1 VTGVA
6 VALLVFWNVAS
17 TLLALMVLVRQ
28 VVVTLLFHFGRGGTE
43 SAPIAEDKL
52 PKVTVIVPAHNEE
65 RVIHGCLDSL
75 TQVDYPPDRYEVI
88 VINDRSRDR
97 TGAIADD
104 FAARFPFVRVIHRP
118 DDAAPGKPAALL
130 DAINASTSEALV
142 FFDADYLPPPQ
153 IIRRLVAPFA
163 DPLVGATMGR
173 VVPYNANANM
183 LTKLL
188 DLERRGGYVVDQEV
202 RHRMALL
209 PQFGGT
215 TGAVRRSALDAVGGW
230 NTISLAEDTD
240 LTYRLFIAGMKVAY
254 VASAECYEESPET
267 WRVRYRQV
275 KRWAIGHND
284 CLGRYFF
291 ATLRATQQ
299 PLMARLDAALVL
311 LIYTIPSLVML
322 NLILALALPVQLGET
337 WASLSIM
344 MLSLTLFTGIGNFA
358 PFYQIAAGCV
368 ADGQRRAFSAVPFL
382 FVSSFTSL
390 LACNVGVLQ
399 LLKDKL
405 FGITTQWDKT
415 QRFRGTA

>member
-1 VTGVA
+1 MTGA
-6 VALLVFWNVAS
+6 AIALLVAWNVTT

-28 VVVTLLFHFGRGGTE
+28 VLVTLAFHFGRRGTAGLLA
-43 SAPIAEDKL
+43 SDDSL
-52 PKVTVIVPAHNEE
+52 PRVTVIVPAHNEE
-65 RVIHGCLDSL
+65 RVLYGCLECL
-75 TQVDYPPDRYEVI
+75 TRMDYPPDRYEVI
-88 VINDRSRDR
+88 VINDRSRDG
-97 TGAIADD
+97 TGVIADD
-104 FAARFPFVRVIHRP
+104 FAVRHPFVRVIHRP
-118 DDAAPGKPAALL
+118 KDAAPGKPAALL
-130 DAINASTSEALV
+130 DAIDSSSSEVLV
-142 FFDADYLPPPQ
+142 FFDADYLPPPH

-173 VVPYNANANM
+173 VVPYNANTNM

-240 LTYRLFIAGMKVAY
+240 LTYRLFIAGMRVAY
-254 VASAECYEESPET
+254 VSGAECYEESPET
-267 WRVRYRQV
+267 WQVRYRQV

-291 ATLRATQQ
+291 ATLGATRQ

-311 LIYTIPSLVML
+311 LVYTVPSLVLL
-322 NLILALALPVQLGET
+322 NLVIALSMPAQLGET

-344 MLSLTLFTGIGNFA
+344 TVSLTLFTGIGNFA

-368 ADGQRRAFSAVPFL
+368 SDGQRHAFSAVPFL

-405 FGITTQWDKT
+405 LGITTQWDKT
-415 QRFRGTA
+415 QRFRGSA

>member
-1 VTGVA
+1 MTGVA
-6 VALLVFWNVAS
+6 IGLLVAWNVAT
-17 TLLALMVLVRQ
+17 TLLALLVLVRQ
-28 VVVTLLFHFGRGGTE
+28 VVVTLLFHFDRRATAQRLSSDE
-43 SAPIAEDKL
+43 EMPR
-52 PKVTVIVPAHNEE
+52 VTVIVPAHNEE
-65 RVIHGCLDSL
+65 RVLQGCLDCL
-75 TQVDYPPDRYEVI
+75 TKVDYPADRYEVI
-88 VINDRSRDR
+88 VINDRSRDG
-97 TGAIADD
+97 TGAIADAV
-104 FAARFPFVRVIHRP
+104 AARHPFVRVIHRP

-130 DAINASTSEALV
+130 DAINGSTAEVLV

-153 IIRRLVAPFA
+153 IIRRLVAPFR
-163 DPLVGATMGR
+163 DPQVGATMGR
-173 VVPYNANANM
+173 VVPYNANTNM
-183 LTKLL
+183 LTKML

-230 NTISLAEDTD
+230 NTASLAEDTD

-254 VASAECYEESPET
+254 VAGAECYEESPET
-267 WRVRYRQV
+267 WQVRYRQV

-291 ATLRATQQ
+291 ATLRATRQ
-299 PLMARLDAALVL
+299 PLLARLDAALVL
-311 LIYTIPSLVML
+311 LIYTVPSLVLL
-322 NLILALALPVQLGET
+322 NLMIALAMPVQLGET

-344 MLSLTLFTGIGNFA
+344 AVSLTLFTGIGNFA

-368 ADGQRRAFSAVPFL
+368 SDGQRRAFAAVPFL

-415 QRFRGTA
+415 QRFRGAA

>member
-6 VALLVFWNVAS
+6 IGLLVAWNVAT
-17 TLLALMVLVRQ
+17 TLLALLVLVRQ
-28 VVVTLLFHFGRGGTE
+28 VVVTLLFHFDRRATAQRLSSDE
-43 SAPIAEDKL
+43 EMPR
-52 PKVTVIVPAHNEE
+52 VTVIVPAHNEE
-65 RVIHGCLDSL
+65 RVLQGCLDCL
-75 TQVDYPPDRYEVI
+75 TKVDYPADRYEVI
-88 VINDRSRDR
+88 VINDRSRDG
-97 TGAIADD
+97 TGAIADAV
-104 FAARFPFVRVIHRP
+104 AARHPFVRVIHRP

-130 DAINASTSEALV
+130 DAINGSSAEVLV

-153 IIRRLVAPFA
+153 IIRRLVAPFR
-163 DPLVGATMGR
+163 DPQVGATMGR
-173 VVPYNANANM
+173 VVPYNANTNM
-183 LTKLL
+183 LTKML

-230 NTISLAEDTD
+230 NTASLAEDTD

-254 VASAECYEESPET
+254 VAGAECYEESPET
-267 WRVRYRQV
+267 WQVRYRQV

-291 ATLRATQQ
+291 ATLRATRQ
-299 PLMARLDAALVL
+299 PLLARLDAALVL
-311 LIYTIPSLVML
+311 LIYTVPSLVLL
-322 NLILALALPVQLGET
+322 NLMIALAMPVQLGET

-344 MLSLTLFTGIGNFA
+344 AVSLTLFTGIGNFA

-368 ADGQRRAFSAVPFL
+368 SDGQRRAFAAVPFL

-415 QRFRGTA
+415 QRFRGAA

>member
-1 VTGVA
+1 MTGAA
-6 VALLVFWNVAS
+6 VSLLVAWNVAT

-28 VVVTLLFHFGRGGTE
+28 VVVTLLFHFGRRGE
-43 SAPIAEDKL
+43 ISRL
-52 PKVTVIVPAHNEE
+52 PSDADLPRVTVIVPAHNEE
-65 RVIHGCLDSL
+65 RVLQGCLDSL
-75 TQVDYPPDRYEVI
+75 TKMDYPSDRYDIV

-97 TGAIADD
+97 TGTIADE

-130 DAINASTSEALV
+130 DAINGSTSEILV

-153 IIRRLVAPFA
+153 IIRRLVAPFR
-163 DPLVGATMGR
+163 DPQIGATMGR
-173 VVPYNANANM
+173 VVPYNANSNM
-183 LTKLL
+183 LTKML

-202 RHRMALL
+202 RHRMSLL

-215 TGAVRRSALDAVGGW
+215 TGAVRRSALEAVGGW

-240 LTYRLFIAGMKVAY
+240 LTYRLFIAGMRVAY

-267 WRVRYRQV
+267 WQVRYRQV

-284 CLGRYFF
+284 CLLRYFF
-291 ATLRATQQ
+291 ATLGATKQ
-299 PLMARLDAALVL
+299 PLIARLDAALVL
-311 LIYTIPSLVML
+311 LIYTVPSLVLL
-322 NLILALALPVQLGET
+322 NLVIALSLPAHLGET
-337 WASLSIM
+337 WAGLSIM
-344 MLSLTLFTGIGNFA
+344 SLSLTIFTGIGNFA

-368 ADGQRRAFSAVPFL
+368 SDGQRRAFAAVPFL

-390 LACNVGVLQ
+390 LACNAGVLQ

-415 QRFRGTA
+415 QRFRGSA

>member
-1 VTGVA
+1 MTGAAVSFLVA
-6 VALLVFWNVAS
+6 WNVTT
-17 TLLALMVLVRQ
+17 TLLALIVLVRQ
-28 VVVTLLFHFGRGGTE
+28 VVVTLLFHFGRRGE
-43 SAPIAEDKL
+43 INRL
-52 PKVTVIVPAHNEE
+52 PSDADLPRVTVIVPAHNEE
-65 RVIHGCLDSL
+65 RVLHGCLDSL
-75 TQVDYPPDRYEVI
+75 TKMDYPPDRYDVV

-97 TGAIADD
+97 TGAIADE
-104 FAARFPFVRVIHRP
+104 FAARFPFLRVIHRP

-130 DAINASTSEALV
+130 DAINGSTSEILV

-153 IIRRLVAPFA
+153 IIRRLVAPFR
-163 DPLVGATMGR
+163 DPQIGATMGR

-183 LTKLL
+183 LTKML

-202 RHRMALL
+202 RHRMGLL

-215 TGAVRRSALDAVGGW
+215 TGAVRRSALEAVGGW

-240 LTYRLFIAGMKVAY
+240 LTYRLFIAGMRVAY

-267 WRVRYRQV
+267 WQVRYRQV

-284 CLGRYFF
+284 CLLRYFF
-291 ATLRATQQ
+291 ATLVATKQ
-299 PLMARLDAALVL
+299 PLIARLDAALVL
-311 LIYTIPSLVML
+311 LIYTVPSLVLL
-322 NLILALALPVQLGET
+322 NLVIALSLPSYLGET
-337 WASLSIM
+337 WAGLSIM
-344 MLSLTLFTGIGNFA
+344 SLSLTIFTGIGNFA

-368 ADGQRRAFSAVPFL
+368 SDGQRRAFAAVPFL

-390 LACNVGVLQ
+390 LACNAGVLQ

-415 QRFRGTA
+415 QRFRGSA

>member
-1 VTGVA
+1 MTGAA
-6 VALLVFWNVAS
+6 VALLVVWNVTT

-28 VVVTLLFHFGRGGTE
+28 VIVTILFHFGYREGSDRLTSDG
-43 SAPIAEDKL
+43 DL
-52 PKVTVIVPAHNEE
+52 PRVTVIVPAHNEE
-65 RVIHGCLDSL
+65 RVLQGCLDSL
-75 TQVDYPPDRYEVI
+75 TKVDYPADRYEVI
-88 VINDRSRDR
+88 VINDRSRDG

-104 FAARFPFVRVIHRP
+104 FAARYPFVRVIHRP

-130 DAINASTSEALV
+130 DAINGSTSEILV

-153 IIRRLVAPFA
+153 IIRRLVSPFSN
-163 DPLVGATMGR
+163 PLVGATMGR

-202 RHRMALL
+202 RHRMQLL

-215 TGAVRRSALDAVGGW
+215 TGAVRRSALEAVGGW
-230 NTISLAEDTD
+230 NTASLAEDTD

-267 WRVRYRQV
+267 WQVRYRQV

-291 ATLRATQQ
+291 ATLRASRQ

-311 LIYTIPSLVML
+311 LIYTVPSLVLL
-322 NLILALALPVQLGET
+322 NLMIALAVPVQLGET
-337 WASLSIM
+337 WASVSIM
-344 MLSLTLFTGIGNFA
+344 AVSLTLFTGIGNFA

-368 ADGQRRAFSAVPFL
+368 SDGQRRAFAAVPFL

-390 LACNVGVLQ
+390 LACNMGVLQ

>member
-1 VTGVA
+1 MIGA
-6 VALLVFWNVAS
+6 AIGLLVAWNVTT
-17 TLLALMVLVRQ
+17 TLLALMVLIRQ
-28 VVVTLLFHFGRGGTE
+28 VTVTLLFHFGRRGT
-43 SAPIAEDKL
+43 SGLLGSDKTL

-65 RVIHGCLDSL
+65 RVLYGCLECL
-75 TQVDYPPDRYEVI
+75 TRMDYPSDRYEII
-88 VINDRSRDR
+88 VINDRSRDG

-104 FAARFPFVRVIHRP
+104 FAARHPFVRVIHRP
-118 DDAAPGKPAALL
+118 NDAAPGKPAALL
-130 DAINASTSEALV
+130 DAINGSTSEILV

-202 RHRMALL
+202 RHRMSLL

-215 TGAVRRSALDAVGGW
+215 TGAVRRSALEAVGGW

-240 LTYRLFIAGMKVAY
+240 LTYRLFIAGMRVAY
-254 VASAECYEESPET
+254 VAGAECYEESPET
-267 WRVRYRQV
+267 WQVRYRQV

-284 CLGRYFF
+284 CLGRYFL
-291 ATLRATQQ
+291 ATLRATRQ

-311 LIYTIPSLVML
+311 LVYTVPSLVLL
-322 NLILALALPVQLGET
+322 NLVIALAMPVQLGET

-344 MLSLTLFTGIGNFA
+344 TVSLTLFTGIGNFA

-368 ADGQRRAFSAVPFL
+368 SDGQRRAFSAVPFL

-415 QRFRGTA
+415 QRFRGSA

>member
-1 VTGVA
+1 MTGA
-6 VALLVFWNVAS
+6 AIALLVAWNVTT

-28 VVVTLLFHFGRGGTE
+28 VLVTLLFHFGRRGT
-43 SAPIAEDKL
+43 SGLLASDGNL
-52 PKVTVIVPAHNEE
+52 PRVTVIVPAHNEE
-65 RVIHGCLDSL
+65 RVLYGCLECL
-75 TQVDYPPDRYEVI
+75 TRMDYPPDRYEVI
-88 VINDRSRDR
+88 VINDRSRDG

-104 FAARFPFVRVIHRP
+104 FAARHPFVRVIHRP
-118 DDAAPGKPAALL
+118 NDAPPGKPAALL
-130 DAINASTSEALV
+130 DAINGSTSEVLV

-202 RHRMALL
+202 RHRMSLL

-215 TGAVRRSALDAVGGW
+215 TGAVRRSALDSVGGW

-240 LTYRLFIAGMKVAY
+240 LTYRLFIAGMRVAY
-254 VASAECYEESPET
+254 VAGAECYEESPET
-267 WRVRYRQV
+267 WQVRYRQV

-291 ATLRATQQ
+291 ATLRATRQ

-311 LIYTIPSLVML
+311 LVYTVPSLVLL
-322 NLILALALPVQLGET
+322 NLVIALAMPAQLGET

-344 MLSLTLFTGIGNFA
+344 TVSLTLFTGIGNFA

-368 ADGQRRAFSAVPFL
+368 SDGQRHAFSAVPFL

-405 FGITTQWDKT
+405 LGVTTQWDKT
-415 QRFRGTA
+415 QRFRGSA

>member
-1 VTGVA
+1 MTGAA
-6 VALLVFWNVAS
+6 VALLIVWNVTT

-28 VVVTLLFHFGRGGTE
+28 VIVTILFHFGYRA
-43 SAPIAEDKL
+43 SSDRL
-52 PKVTVIVPAHNEE
+52 PSDGDLPRVTVIVPAHNEE
-65 RVIHGCLDSL
+65 RVLQGCLDSL
-75 TQVDYPPDRYEVI
+75 TKVDYPADRYEVI
-88 VINDRSRDR
+88 VINDRSRDG

-104 FAARFPFVRVIHRP
+104 FAARHPFVRVIHRP

-130 DAINASTSEALV
+130 DAINGSTSEILV

-153 IIRRLVAPFA
+153 IIRRLVAPFSN
-163 DPLVGATMGR
+163 PLVGAAMGR

-202 RHRMALL
+202 RHRMQLL

-215 TGAVRRSALDAVGGW
+215 TGAVRRSALEAVGGW
-230 NTISLAEDTD
+230 NTASLAEDTD

-267 WRVRYRQV
+267 WQVRYRQV

-291 ATLRATQQ
+291 ATLRASRQ

-311 LIYTIPSLVML
+311 LIYTVPSLVLL
-322 NLILALALPVQLGET
+322 NLMIALAVPVQLGET
-337 WASLSIM
+337 WASVSVM
-344 MLSLTLFTGIGNFA
+344 AVSLTLFTGIGNFA

-368 ADGQRRAFSAVPFL
+368 SDGQRRAFAAVPFL

-390 LACNVGVLQ
+390 LACNMGVLQ

>member
-1 VTGVA
+1 
-6 VALLVFWNVAS
+6 
-17 TLLALMVLVRQ
+17 
-28 VVVTLLFHFGRGGTE
+28 
-43 SAPIAEDKL
+43 
-52 PKVTVIVPAHNEE
+52 
-65 RVIHGCLDSL
+65 
-75 TQVDYPPDRYEVI
+75 
-88 VINDRSRDR
+88 
-97 TGAIADD
+97 
-104 FAARFPFVRVIHRP
+104 
-118 DDAAPGKPAALL
+118 
-130 DAINASTSEALV
+130 
-142 FFDADYLPPPQ
+142 
-153 IIRRLVAPFA
+153 
-163 DPLVGATMGR
+163 
-173 VVPYNANANM
+173 VPYNANTNM

-202 RHRMALL
+202 RHRMNLL

-240 LTYRLFIAGMKVAY
+240 LTYRLFIAGMRVAY

-267 WRVRYRQV
+267 WQVRYRQV

-291 ATLRATQQ
+291 GTLGATRQ

-311 LIYTIPSLVML
+311 LIYTVPTLVLL
-322 NLILALALPVQLGET
+322 NLIIALSIPAQLGET

-344 MLSLTLFTGIGNFA
+344 TVSLTLFTGIGNFA

-368 ADGQRRAFSAVPFL
+368 SDGQRRAFSAVPFL

-399 LLKDKL
+399 FLKDKL
-405 FGITTQWDKT
+405 LGITTQWDKT
-415 QRFRGTA
+415 QRFRGSA

>member
-6 VALLVFWNVAS
+6 VAFLVAWNVAT

-28 VVVTLLFHFGRGGTE
+28 VVVTLLFHFDRRTTTNRLASDG
-43 SAPIAEDKL
+43 DL
-52 PKVTVIVPAHNEE
+52 PRVTVIVPAHNEE
-65 RVIHGCLDSL
+65 RVLRGCLECL
-75 TQVDYPPDRYEVI
+75 AKVDYPADRYEVI
-88 VINDRSRDR
+88 VINDRSRDGTR
-97 TGAIADD
+97 AIADE
-104 FAARFPFVRVIHRP
+104 FAAMHASVRVIHRP
-118 DDAAPGKPAALL
+118 DDAPPGKPAALL
-130 DAINASTSEALV
+130 DAINGSTSEILV

-153 IIRRLVAPFA
+153 IIRRLVAPFH

-202 RHRMALL
+202 RHRMQLL

-230 NTISLAEDTD
+230 NTASLAEDTD

-254 VASAECYEESPET
+254 VSSAECYEESPET
-267 WRVRYRQV
+267 WQVRYRQV

-291 ATLRATQQ
+291 ATLRATRQ

-311 LIYTIPSLVML
+311 LIYTVPSLVLL
-322 NLILALALPVQLGET
+322 NLMIALAMPVELGET
-337 WASLSIM
+337 WASLSVM
-344 MLSLTLFTGIGNFA
+344 AVSLTLFTGIGNFA

-368 ADGQRRAFSAVPFL
+368 SDGQRRAFSAVPFL

>member
-1 VTGVA
+1 MTAAAIVFLVAWNVTTTFL
-6 VALLVFWNVAS
+6 ALLV
-17 TLLALMVLVRQ
+17 LLRQ
-28 VVVTLLFHFGRGGTE
+28 VAVTLLFHFGRRGAE
-43 SAPIAEDKL
+43 SRPVPDAEL
-52 PKVTVIVPAHNEE
+52 PRVTVIVPAHNEE
-65 RVIHGCLDSL
+65 RVIRGCLDCL
-75 TQVDYPPDRYEVI
+75 TRMDYPADRYEII
-88 VINDRSRDR
+88 VIDDRSRDG

-104 FAARFPFVRVIHRP
+104 FAARHPCLRVIHRP
-118 DDAAPGKPAALL
+118 QDAAPGKPAALL
-130 DAINASTSEALV
+130 DAINSSTSEVLV
-142 FFDADYLPPPQ
+142 FFDADYLPPSH

-202 RHRMALL
+202 RHRMSLL

-215 TGAVRRSALDAVGGW
+215 TGAVRRSALEAVGGW
-230 NTISLAEDTD
+230 NTVSLAEDTD

-254 VASAECYEESPET
+254 VADAECYEESPET
-267 WRVRYRQV
+267 WQVRYRQV

-284 CLGRYFF
+284 CLGRYFL
-291 ATLRATQQ
+291 ATLRATRQ

-311 LIYTIPSLVML
+311 LVYTVPSLVLL
-322 NLILALALPVQLGET
+322 NLVIALAMPAQLGET

-344 MLSLTLFTGIGNFA
+344 TVSLTLFTGIGNFA

-368 ADGQRRAFSAVPFL
+368 SDGQRQAFSAVPFL

-405 FGITTQWDKT
+405 LGITTQWDKT
-415 QRFRGTA
+415 QRFRSSS

>member
-1 VTGVA
+1 MTGVA
-6 VALLVFWNVAS
+6 IGLLVAWNVA
-17 TLLALMVLVRQ
+17 TTILALMVLVRQ
-28 VVVTLLFHFGRGGTE
+28 VVVTLLFHFDRRAA
-43 SAPIAEDKL
+43 APRLTSDGDL
-52 PKVTVIVPAHNEE
+52 PRVTVIVPAHNEE
-65 RVIHGCLDSL
+65 RVLQGCLDCL
-75 TQVDYPPDRYEVI
+75 TKVDYPADRYEVI
-88 VINDRSRDR
+88 VINDRSRDG
-97 TGAIADD
+97 TGAIADAV
-104 FAARFPFVRVIHRP
+104 AARHPFVRVIHRP

-130 DAINASTSEALV
+130 DAINGSSAEVLV
-142 FFDADYLPPPQ
+142 FFDADYLPPSQ
-153 IIRRLVAPFA
+153 IIRRLVAPFR
-163 DPLVGATMGR
+163 DPQVGATMGR
-173 VVPYNANANM
+173 VVPYNANTNM
-183 LTKLL
+183 LTKML

-254 VASAECYEESPET
+254 VAGAECYEESPET
-267 WRVRYRQV
+267 WQVRYRQV

-291 ATLRATQQ
+291 ATLRATRQ
-299 PLMARLDAALVL
+299 PLLARLDAALVL
-311 LIYTIPSLVML
+311 LIYTVPSLVLL
-322 NLILALALPVQLGET
+322 NLMIALAMPMQLGET

-344 MLSLTLFTGIGNFA
+344 AVSLTLFTGIGNFA

-368 ADGQRRAFSAVPFL
+368 SDGQRRAFAAVPFL

-390 LACNVGVLQ
+390 LACNMGVLQ

>member
-1 VTGVA
+1 MTGA
-6 VALLVFWNVAS
+6 AIALLVAWNVTT

-28 VVVTLLFHFGRGGTE
+28 VVVTLIFHFGRRGPAGLLASDGT
-43 SAPIAEDKL
+43 L

-65 RVIHGCLDSL
+65 RVLHGCLECL
-75 TQVDYPPDRYEVI
+75 TRMDYPADRYEVI

-97 TGAIADD
+97 TGPIADD
-104 FAARFPFVRVIHRP
+104 FATRFPFVRVIHRP
-118 DDAAPGKPAALL
+118 KDAAPGKPAALL
-130 DAINASTSEALV
+130 DAISGSNSEILV
-142 FFDADYLPPPQ
+142 FFDADYLPPPH

-173 VVPYNANANM
+173 VVPYNANTNM
-183 LTKLL
+183 LTKML

-240 LTYRLFIAGMKVAY
+240 LTYRLFIAGMRVAY
-254 VASAECYEESPET
+254 VAGAECYEESPET
-267 WRVRYRQV
+267 WQVRYRQV

-291 ATLRATQQ
+291 ATLGATRQ

-311 LIYTIPSLVML
+311 LIYTVPSLVLL
-322 NLILALALPVQLGET
+322 NLIIALSMPAQLGET

-344 MLSLTLFTGIGNFA
+344 TVSLTLFTGIGNFA

-368 ADGQRRAFSAVPFL
+368 SDRQRQAFSAVPFL

-405 FGITTQWDKT
+405 LGITTQWDKT
-415 QRFRGTA
+415 QRFRGSA

>member
-1 VTGVA
+1 MIGAAT
-6 VALLVFWNVAS
+6 ALLVAWNVTT

-28 VVVTLLFHFGRGGTE
+28 VVVTLLFHLGSRASVNRLTSDG
-43 SAPIAEDKL
+43 DL
-52 PKVTVIVPAHNEE
+52 PRVTVVVPAHNEE
-65 RVIHGCLDSL
+65 RVLQGCLECL
-75 TQVDYPPDRYEVI
+75 TRMDYPADRYEVI
-88 VINDRSRDR
+88 VINDRSRDG
-97 TGAIADD
+97 TGAIADG
-104 FAARFPFVRVIHRP
+104 FAAKYPFLRVIHRP

-130 DAINASTSEALV
+130 DAINGSTSEVLV

-153 IIRRLVAPFA
+153 IIRRLVAPFR

-202 RHRMALL
+202 RHRMSLL

-230 NTISLAEDTD
+230 NTASLAEDTD

-254 VASAECYEESPET
+254 VAGAECYEESPET
-267 WRVRYRQV
+267 WQVRYRQV

-291 ATLRATQQ
+291 ATLRATRQ

-311 LIYTIPSLVML
+311 LVYTVPSLVLL
-322 NLILALALPVQLGET
+322 NLVIALSMPAHLGET

-344 MLSLTLFTGIGNFA
+344 SVSLTLFTGIGNFA

-368 ADGQRRAFSAVPFL
+368 SDGQRRAFAAVPFL

-405 FGITTQWDKT
+405 MGVTTQWDKT
-415 QRFRGTA
+415 QRFRGPV

>member
-1 VTGVA
+1 MTGA
-6 VALLVFWNVAS
+6 AIALLVAWNVTT

-28 VVVTLLFHFGRGGTE
+28 VAVTLLFHFGRRGTTGLLA
-43 SAPIAEDKL
+43 SDQNL
-52 PKVTVIVPAHNEE
+52 PRVTVIVPAHNEE
-65 RVIHGCLDSL
+65 RVLYGCLECL
-75 TQVDYPPDRYEVI
+75 TRMDYPPERYEVI
-88 VINDRSRDR
+88 VINDRSRDG

-104 FAARFPFVRVIHRP
+104 FAARHPFVRVIHRP
-118 DDAAPGKPAALL
+118 NDAAPGKPAALL
-130 DAINASTSEALV
+130 DAINGSTSEILV

-153 IIRRLVAPFA
+153 IIRRLVSPFA

-202 RHRMALL
+202 RHRMSLL

-215 TGAVRRSALDAVGGW
+215 TGAVRRSALEAVGGW

-240 LTYRLFIAGMKVAY
+240 LTYRLFIAGMRVAY
-254 VASAECYEESPET
+254 VAGAECYEESPET
-267 WRVRYRQV
+267 WQVRYRQV

-284 CLGRYFF
+284 CLGRYFV
-291 ATLRATQQ
+291 ATLRASRQ

-311 LIYTIPSLVML
+311 LVYTVPSLVLL
-322 NLILALALPVQLGET
+322 NLVIALSMPAQLGET

-344 MLSLTLFTGIGNFA
+344 TVSLTLFTGIGNFA

-368 ADGQRRAFSAVPFL
+368 SDGQRRAFSAVPFL

-415 QRFRGTA
+415 QRFRGSA

>member
-1 VTGVA
+1 MIGVA
-6 VALLVFWNVAS
+6 IGFLVAWNVAT
-17 TLLALMVLVRQ
+17 TLLALVVLVRQ
-28 VVVTLLFHFGRGGTE
+28 VVVTLLFHFGRRDTRPVPGSDG
-43 SAPIAEDKL
+43 SL
-52 PKVTVIVPAHNEE
+52 PRVTVVVPAHNEE
-65 RVIHGCLDSL
+65 RVLQGCLDCL
-75 TQVDYPPDRYEVI
+75 TSVDYPADRYEVI

-97 TGAIADD
+97 TGAIADAV
-104 FAARFPFVRVIHRP
+104 AAQHGFVRVIHRAN
-118 DDAAPGKPAALL
+118 DAAPGKPAALL
-130 DAINASTSEALV
+130 DAINGSTADVLV

-153 IIRRLVAPFA
+153 IIRRLVAPFR

-202 RHRMALL
+202 RHRMSLL

-230 NTISLAEDTD
+230 NTASLAEDTD

-254 VASAECYEESPET
+254 VAEAECYEESPET
-267 WRVRYRQV
+267 WQVRYRQV

-284 CLGRYFF
+284 CLGRYFL
-291 ATLRATQQ
+291 ATLRATRQ

-311 LIYTIPSLVML
+311 LVYTVPSLVLL
-322 NLILALALPVQLGET
+322 NLVIALSMPAQVGET
-337 WASLSIM
+337 WASLSI
-344 MLSLTLFTGIGNFA
+344 LSVSLMLFTGIGNFA

-368 ADGQRRAFSAVPFL
+368 ADGQRRAFAAVPFL
-382 FVSSFTSL
+382 FVSSFISL

-399 LLKDKL
+399 FLKDKL
-405 FGITTQWDKT
+405 LGVTTQWDKT
-415 QRFRGTA
+415 QRFRGPV

>member
-1 VTGVA
+1 MTGAAFA
-6 VALLVFWNVAS
+6 VLFAWNVTT

-28 VVVTLLFHFGRGGTE
+28 VVVTLIFHFGRRSPPGLST
-43 SAPIAEDKL
+43 SDDNS

-65 RVIHGCLDSL
+65 RVLQGCLDCL
-75 TQVDYPPDRYEVI
+75 TRMDYPSDRYEVI

-104 FAARFPFVRVIHRP
+104 FASRFTFVRVIHRP
-118 DDAAPGKPAALL
+118 AEAAPGKPAALL
-130 DAINASTSEALV
+130 DAINGSSSDVLV
-142 FFDADYLPPPQ
+142 FFDADYLPPPH

-173 VVPYNANANM
+173 VVPYNANTNM

-202 RHRMALL
+202 RHRMNLL

-240 LTYRLFIAGMKVAY
+240 LTYRLFIAGMRVAY

-267 WRVRYRQV
+267 WQVRYRQV

-291 ATLRATQQ
+291 GTLGATRQ
-299 PLMARLDAALVL
+299 PLMARLDAAPVL
-311 LIYTIPSLVML
+311 LIYTVPTLVLL
-322 NLILALALPVQLGET
+322 NLIIALSIPAQLGET

-344 MLSLTLFTGIGNFA
+344 TVSLTLFTGIGNFA

-368 ADGQRRAFSAVPFL
+368 SDGQRRAFSAVPFL

-399 LLKDKL
+399 FLKDKL
-405 FGITTQWDKT
+405 LGITTQWDKT
-415 QRFRGTA
+415 QRFRGSA

>member
-1 VTGVA
+1 MTGA
-6 VALLVFWNVAS
+6 AIALLVAWNVTT

-28 VVVTLLFHFGRGGTE
+28 VTVTLLFHFGRRGT
-43 SAPIAEDKL
+43 SGLLVSDKSL

-65 RVIHGCLDSL
+65 RVLYGCLECL
-75 TQVDYPPDRYEVI
+75 TRMDYPSDRYEII
-88 VINDRSRDR
+88 VINDRSRDG

-104 FAARFPFVRVIHRP
+104 FAARHPFVRVIHRP
-118 DDAAPGKPAALL
+118 KDAAPGKPAALL
-130 DAINASTSEALV
+130 DAINGSTSEILV

-202 RHRMALL
+202 RHRMSLL

-215 TGAVRRSALDAVGGW
+215 TGAVRRSALEAVGGW

-240 LTYRLFIAGMKVAY
+240 LTYRLFIAGMRVAY
-254 VASAECYEESPET
+254 VAGAECYEESPET
-267 WRVRYRQV
+267 WQVRYRQV

-291 ATLRATQQ
+291 ATLRATRQ

-311 LIYTIPSLVML
+311 LVYTVPSLVLL
-322 NLILALALPVQLGET
+322 NLVIALAMPTQLGET

-344 MLSLTLFTGIGNFA
+344 TVSLTLFTGIGNFA

-368 ADGQRRAFSAVPFL
+368 SDGQRRAFSAVPFL

-415 QRFRGTA
+415 QRFRGSA

>member
-1 VTGVA
+1 MTGAA
-6 VALLVFWNVAS
+6 VSLLVAWNVAT

-28 VVVTLLFHFGRGGTE
+28 VVVTLLFHFGRRGE
-43 SAPIAEDKL
+43 ISRL
-52 PKVTVIVPAHNEE
+52 PSDADLPRVTVIVPAHNEE
-65 RVIHGCLDSL
+65 RVLQGCLDSL
-75 TQVDYPPDRYEVI
+75 TKMDYPSDRYDIV

-97 TGAIADD
+97 TGTIADE

-130 DAINASTSEALV
+130 DAINGSTSEILV

-153 IIRRLVAPFA
+153 IIRRLVAPFR
-163 DPLVGATMGR
+163 DPQIGATMGR

-183 LTKLL
+183 LTKML

-202 RHRMALL
+202 RHRMSLL

-215 TGAVRRSALDAVGGW
+215 TGAVRRSALEAVGGW

-240 LTYRLFIAGMKVAY
+240 LTYRLFIAGMRVAY

-267 WRVRYRQV
+267 WQVRYRQV

-284 CLGRYFF
+284 CLLRYFF
-291 ATLRATQQ
+291 ATLGATKQ
-299 PLMARLDAALVL
+299 PLIARLDAALVL
-311 LIYTIPSLVML
+311 LIYTVPSLVLL
-322 NLILALALPVQLGET
+322 NLVIALSLPAHLGET
-337 WASLSIM
+337 WAGLSIM
-344 MLSLTLFTGIGNFA
+344 SLSLTIFTGIGNFA

-368 ADGQRRAFSAVPFL
+368 SDGQRRAFAAVPFL

-390 LACNVGVLQ
+390 LACNAGVLQ

-415 QRFRGTA
+415 QRFRGSA

>member
-1 VTGVA
+1 MTGA
-6 VALLVFWNVAS
+6 AIALLVAWHVTT

-28 VVVTLLFHFGRGGTE
+28 VVVTMIFHFGRRGPADLLASDVT
-43 SAPIAEDKL
+43 L

-65 RVIHGCLDSL
+65 RVLFGCLECL
-75 TQVDYPPDRYEVI
+75 TQIEYPPDRYEVI
-88 VINDRSRDR
+88 VINDRSRDG

-104 FAARFPFVRVIHRP
+104 FAARHAFVRVIHRP
-118 DDAAPGKPAALL
+118 NDAAPGKPAALL
-130 DAINASTSEALV
+130 DAINGSSSEVLV

-202 RHRMALL
+202 RHRMSLL

-240 LTYRLFIAGMKVAY
+240 LTYRLFIAGMRVAY
-254 VASAECYEESPET
+254 VAGAECYEESPET
-267 WRVRYRQV
+267 WQVRYRQV

-291 ATLRATQQ
+291 ATLGATRQ

-311 LIYTIPSLVML
+311 LVYTVPSLVLL
-322 NLILALALPVQLGET
+322 NLVIALAMPAQLGET

-344 MLSLTLFTGIGNFA
+344 TVSLTLFTGIGNFA

-368 ADGQRRAFSAVPFL
+368 SDGQRRAFSAVPFL

-405 FGITTQWDKT
+405 LGVTTQWDKT
-415 QRFRGTA
+415 QRFRGSA

>member
-1 VTGVA
+1 MTGA
-6 VALLVFWNVAS
+6 AIALLVAWNITT

-28 VVVTLLFHFGRGGTE
+28 VTVTLLFHFGRRGTA
-43 SAPIAEDKL
+43 SLLASDKSL

-65 RVIHGCLDSL
+65 RVLYGCLECL
-75 TQVDYPPDRYEVI
+75 TRMDYPPDRYEII
-88 VINDRSRDR
+88 VINDRSRDG

-104 FAARFPFVRVIHRP
+104 FAARHPFLRVIHRP
-118 DDAAPGKPAALL
+118 NDAAPGKPAALL
-130 DAINASTSEALV
+130 DAINGSTSEVLV

-202 RHRMALL
+202 RHRMSLL

-215 TGAVRRSALDAVGGW
+215 TGAVRRSALEAVGGW

-240 LTYRLFIAGMKVAY
+240 LTYRLFIAGMRVAY
-254 VASAECYEESPET
+254 VAGAECYEESPET
-267 WRVRYRQV
+267 WQVRYRQV

-284 CLGRYFF
+284 CLGRYFL
-291 ATLRATQQ
+291 ATLRATRQ

-311 LIYTIPSLVML
+311 LVYTVPSLVLL
-322 NLILALALPVQLGET
+322 NLVIALAMPAQLGET

-344 MLSLTLFTGIGNFA
+344 TVSLTLFTGIGNFA

-368 ADGQRRAFSAVPFL
+368 SDGQRRAFTAVPFL

-405 FGITTQWDKT
+405 LGITTQWDKT
-415 QRFRGTA
+415 QRFRGAA

>member
-1 VTGVA
+1 
-6 VALLVFWNVAS
+6 
-17 TLLALMVLVRQ
+17 
-28 VVVTLLFHFGRGGTE
+28 
-43 SAPIAEDKL
+43 
-52 PKVTVIVPAHNEE
+52 
-65 RVIHGCLDSL
+65 
-75 TQVDYPPDRYEVI
+75 VI
-88 VINDRSRDR
+88 VINDRSRDG
-97 TGAIADD
+97 TGAIADE
-104 FAARFPFVRVIHRP
+104 FAATHASVRVIHRP
-118 DDAAPGKPAALL
+118 GDATPGKPAALL
-130 DAINASTSEALV
+130 DAINGSTSEILV

-153 IIRRLVAPFA
+153 IIRRLVAPFR

-202 RHRMALL
+202 RHRMQLL

-230 NTISLAEDTD
+230 NTASLAEDTD

-267 WRVRYRQV
+267 WQVRYRQV

-291 ATLRATQQ
+291 ATLRATRQ

-311 LIYTIPSLVML
+311 LIYTVPSLVLL
-322 NLILALALPVQLGET
+322 NLMIALAIPVELGET
-337 WASLSIM
+337 WASLSVM
-344 MLSLTLFTGIGNFA
+344 AVSLTLFTGIGNFA

-368 ADGQRRAFSAVPFL
+368 SDGQRRAFSAVPFL

-405 FGITTQWDKT
+405 LGITTQWDKT
-415 QRFRGTA
+415 QRFRGAA

>member
-1 VTGVA
+1 MTGAA
-6 VALLVFWNVAS
+6 VSLLVAWNVAT

-28 VVVTLLFHFGRGGTE
+28 VVVTLLFHFGRRGE
-43 SAPIAEDKL
+43 ISRL
-52 PKVTVIVPAHNEE
+52 PSDADLPRVTVIVPAHNEE
-65 RVIHGCLDSL
+65 RVLQGCLDSL
-75 TQVDYPPDRYEVI
+75 TKMDYPSDRYDIV

-97 TGAIADD
+97 TGTIADE

-130 DAINASTSEALV
+130 DAINGSTSEILV

-153 IIRRLVAPFA
+153 IIRRLVAPFR
-163 DPLVGATMGR
+163 DPQIGATMGR

-183 LTKLL
+183 LTKML

-202 RHRMALL
+202 RHRMSLL

-215 TGAVRRSALDAVGGW
+215 TGAVRRSALEAVGGW

-240 LTYRLFIAGMKVAY
+240 LTYRLFIAGMRVAY

-267 WRVRYRQV
+267 WQVRYRQV

-284 CLGRYFF
+284 CLLRYFF
-291 ATLRATQQ
+291 ATLGATKQ

-311 LIYTIPSLVML
+311 LIYTVPSLVLL
-322 NLILALALPVQLGET
+322 NLVIALSLPAHLGET
-337 WASLSIM
+337 WAGLSIM
-344 MLSLTLFTGIGNFA
+344 SLSLTIFTGIGNFA

-368 ADGQRRAFSAVPFL
+368 SDGQRRAFAAVPFL

-390 LACNVGVLQ
+390 LACNAGVLQ

-405 FGITTQWDKT
+405 LGITTQWDKT
-415 QRFRGTA
+415 QRFRGSA

>member
-1 VTGVA
+1 
-6 VALLVFWNVAS
+6 
-17 TLLALMVLVRQ
+17 M
-28 VVVTLLFHFGRGGTE
+28 
-43 SAPIAEDKL
+43 
-52 PKVTVIVPAHNEE
+52 TVIVPAHNEE

-75 TQVDYPPDRYEVI
+75 TQVDYPADRYEVI
-88 VINDRSRDR
+88 VINDRSRDG
-97 TGAIADD
+97 TGAIADE

-118 DDAAPGKPAALL
+118 NDAAPGKPAALL
-130 DAINASTSEALV
+130 DAINASTSEILV

-267 WRVRYRQV
+267 WQVRYRQV

-291 ATLRATQQ
+291 ATLKATHQ
-299 PLMARLDAALVL
+299 PMMARLDAALVL

-337 WASLSIM
+337 WASLSVM
-344 MLSLTLFTGIGNFA
+344 MLSLTLFTGSGNFA
-358 PFYQIAAGCV
+358 PFYQIAAGCIS
-368 ADGQRRAFSAVPFL
+368 DGQRRAFSAVPFL

-415 QRFRGTA
+415 QRFRGPA

>member
-1 VTGVA
+1 MTGA
-6 VALLVFWNVAS
+6 AIGLLVAWNVTT
-17 TLLALMVLVRQ
+17 TLLALMVLIRQ
-28 VVVTLLFHFGRGGTE
+28 VTVTLLFHFGRRGTTGLLG
-43 SAPIAEDKL
+43 SDKTL

-65 RVIHGCLDSL
+65 RVLYGCLECL
-75 TQVDYPPDRYEVI
+75 TRMDYPSDRYEII
-88 VINDRSRDR
+88 VINDRSRDG

-104 FAARFPFVRVIHRP
+104 FAARHSFVRVIHRP
-118 DDAAPGKPAALL
+118 NDAAPGKPAALL
-130 DAINASTSEALV
+130 DAINGSTSEILV

-202 RHRMALL
+202 RHRMSLL

-215 TGAVRRSALDAVGGW
+215 TGAVRRSALEAVGGW

-240 LTYRLFIAGMKVAY
+240 LTYRLFIAGMRVAY
-254 VASAECYEESPET
+254 VAGAECYEESPET
-267 WRVRYRQV
+267 WQVRYRQV

-284 CLGRYFF
+284 CLGRYFV
-291 ATLRATQQ
+291 ATLRATRQ

-311 LIYTIPSLVML
+311 LVYTVPSLVLL
-322 NLILALALPVQLGET
+322 NLVIALAMPVQLGET

-344 MLSLTLFTGIGNFA
+344 TVSLRAACRTDSAA
-358 PFYQIAAGCV
+358 PFPPCPSCSSRPSPASWPAM
-368 ADGQRRAFSAVPFL
+368 SACC
-382 FVSSFTSL
+382 SF
-390 LACNVGVLQ
+390 
-399 LLKDKL
+399 
-405 FGITTQWDKT
+405 
-415 QRFRGTA
+415 

>member
-6 VALLVFWNVAS
+6 VAFLVAWNVAT

-28 VVVTLLFHFGRGGTE
+28 VVVTLLFHFDRRTTTNRLASDG
-43 SAPIAEDKL
+43 DL
-52 PKVTVIVPAHNEE
+52 PRVTVIVPAHNEE
-65 RVIHGCLDSL
+65 RVLRGCLECL
-75 TQVDYPPDRYEVI
+75 AKVDYPADRYEVI
-88 VINDRSRDR
+88 VINDRSRDGTR
-97 TGAIADD
+97 AIADE
-104 FAARFPFVRVIHRP
+104 FAAMHASVRVIHRP
-118 DDAAPGKPAALL
+118 DDAPPGKPAALL
-130 DAINASTSEALV
+130 DAINGSTSEILV

-153 IIRRLVAPFA
+153 IIRRLVAPFR

-202 RHRMALL
+202 RHRMQLL

-230 NTISLAEDTD
+230 NTASLAEDTD

-254 VASAECYEESPET
+254 VSSAECYEESPET
-267 WRVRYRQV
+267 WQVRYRQV

-291 ATLRATQQ
+291 ATLRATRQ

-311 LIYTIPSLVML
+311 LIYTVPSLVLL
-322 NLILALALPVQLGET
+322 NLMIALAMPVELGET
-337 WASLSIM
+337 WASLSVM
-344 MLSLTLFTGIGNFA
+344 AVSLTLFTGIGNFA

-368 ADGQRRAFSAVPFL
+368 SDGQRRAFSAVPFL